1 MRVQAIILMLYIRAL
16 IGPRAKKSRK
26 ELLGPNIKTR
36 LVSVHYFAFNSSSVG
51 S

>member
-1 MRVQAIILMLYIRAL
+1 MRVQPIILLLYIRAL
-16 IGPRAKKSRK
+16 IGLKARKSRK

-36 LVSVHYFAFNSSSVG
+36 LVSAHDFAFNSSSVG